1 MGRSRKLD
9 REALLDAAQ
18 EVVSRDGASNLTIE
32 AVAANAGVGK
42 ATVLYDYKSKHALVR
57 AMLERRIEAEDE
69 RLSQI
74 RAALDDGSD
83 AAIHAWIR
91 AALRPLSR
99 QDRTIGI
106 GLMAELASDPEL
118 NRLSRGFI
126 GRNIADAVE
135 TATEPA
141 GARLAFL
148 AVEGLK
154 LLDHLGLHTWS
165 RAQIEAIIDDIGWL
179 AEQKPEPARAIAAAA
194 GRN

>member
-69 RLSQI
+69 RLSQ
-74 RAALDDGSD
+74 
-83 AAIHAWIR
+83 IR